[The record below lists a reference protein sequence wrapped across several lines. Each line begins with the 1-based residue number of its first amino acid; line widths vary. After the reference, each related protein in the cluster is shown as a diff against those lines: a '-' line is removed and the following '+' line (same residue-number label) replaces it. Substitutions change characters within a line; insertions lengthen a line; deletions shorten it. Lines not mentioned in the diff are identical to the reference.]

1 MLLLKPGVRV
11 AGLRPEILLAVIA
24 AERVCAEMGVDCV
37 VTACVDGVHQAGSL
51 HYCGLAVDLRS
62 RDFRPGDAD
71 KAITRIKQCLG
82 ADYDVVL
89 ENDHIHIEFDQK
101 QPLTHA

>member
-11 AGLRPEILLAVIA
+11 AGLRPEILFAIIA

-51 HYCGLAVDLRS
+51 HYCGLAVDLRN

-71 KAITRIKQCLG
+71 KAVARLKQCLG
-82 ADYDVVL
+82 TDYDVVL
-89 ENDHIHIEFDQK
+89 ENDHIHVEFDQK

>member
-1 MLLLKPGVRV
+1 MLLLKPGVRL
-11 AGLRPEILLAVIA
+11 AGLQPEILLAVIA

-37 VTACVDGVHQAGSL
+37 ITACVDGVHQAGSL
-51 HYCGLAVDLRS
+51 HYCGLAVDLRR

>member
-11 AGLRPEILLAVIA
+11 AGLRPEILLAVVA

-71 KAITRIKQCLG
+71 KAIARIKQCLG

-89 ENDHIHIEFDQK
+89 ENDHIHVEFDQE

>member
-37 VTACVDGVHQAGSL
+37 VTACVDGIHKAGSL
-51 HYCGLAVDLRS
+51 HYRGLAVDLRS
-62 RDFRPGDAD
+62 RDFLPGDVD
-71 KAITRIKQCLG
+71 KAIARIKQCLG
-82 ADYDVVL
+82 TDYDVVL
-89 ENDHIHIEFDQK
+89 EKDHIHIEFQQK

>member
-11 AGLRPEILLAVIA
+11 AGLRPEILLAVVI

-62 RDFRPGDAD
+62 RDFRPGDLD
-71 KAITRIKQCLG
+71 KAIARIRQCLG

-89 ENDHIHIEFDQK
+89 ENEHVHVEFDQK
-101 QPLTHA
+101 QPLTR

>member
-11 AGLRPEILLAVIA
+11 AGLRPEILIAVVA
-24 AERVCAEMGVDCV
+24 AERVYAEMGVDCV
-37 VTACVDGVHQAGSL
+37 ITACVDGVHQAGSL

-71 KAITRIKQCLG
+71 KAIARIKQCLG

-89 ENDHIHIEFDQK
+89 ENDHIHVEFDQK

>member
-11 AGLRPEILLAVIA
+11 AGLRPEILFAVIA

-51 HYCGLAVDLRS
+51 HYCGLAADLRS
-62 RDFRPGDAD
+62 RDFRPGDLD
-71 KAITRIKQCLG
+71 KAIARIRQCLG
-82 ADYDVVL
+82 TDYDVVL
-89 ENDHIHIEFDQK
+89 ENDHVHVEFDQK
-101 QPLTHA
+101 QPLTR

>member
-11 AGLRPEILLAVIA
+11 AGLRSEILLAVVA

-62 RDFRPGDAD
+62 RDFRPGDLD
-71 KAITRIKQCLG
+71 KAIARIRQCLG

-89 ENDHIHIEFDQK
+89 ENEHVHVEFDQK
-101 QPLTHA
+101 QPLTR

>member
-11 AGLRPEILLAVIA
+11 AGMRPEILFAIIA

-62 RDFRPGDAD
+62 RNFRPGDAD
-71 KAITRIKQCLG
+71 KAIARIKQCLG

-89 ENDHIHIEFDQK
+89 ENDHIHVEFDQQ

>member
-11 AGLRPEILLAVIA
+11 AGLRSEILLAVVA

-37 VTACVDGVHQAGSL
+37 VTACVDGVHKAGSL

-62 RDFRPGDAD
+62 RDFRPGDLD
-71 KAITRIKQCLG
+71 KAIARIRQCLG

-89 ENDHIHIEFDQK
+89 ENEHVHVEFDQK
-101 QPLTHA
+101 QPLTR

>member
-1 MLLLKPGVRV
+1 MLLLKPGVRI
-11 AGLRPEILLAVIA
+11 AGLRPEILFAIA
-24 AERVCAEMGVDCV
+24 TAERVCAEMGVDCV
-37 VTACVDGVHQAGSL
+37 VTACVDGVHKAGSL

-62 RDFRPGDAD
+62 HDSRPGDAD
-71 KAITRIKQCLG
+71 KAIARIRQCLG

-89 ENDHIHIEFDQK
+89 ENDHVHVEFDQK

>member
-11 AGLRPEILLAVIA
+11 AGMRPEILFAIIA

-62 RDFRPGDAD
+62 RNFRPGDAD
-71 KAITRIKQCLG
+71 KAIARIKQCLG

-89 ENDHIHIEFDQK
+89 ENDHLHLEYQPK

>member
-11 AGLRPEILLAVIA
+11 AGLRPEILLAVVA

-37 VTACVDGVHQAGSL
+37 VTACVDGVHKAGSL
-51 HYCGLAVDLRS
+51 HYRGLAVDLRI

-89 ENDHIHIEFDQK
+89 ENDHIHVEFDQK

>member
-11 AGLRPEILLAVIA
+11 AGLRSEILLAVVA

-51 HYCGLAVDLRS
+51 HYCGLAADLRS
-62 RDFRPGDAD
+62 RDFRPGDLD
-71 KAITRIKQCLG
+71 KAIARIRQCLG
-82 ADYDVVL
+82 TDYDVVL
-89 ENDHIHIEFDQK
+89 ENDHVHVEFDQK
-101 QPLTHA
+101 QPLTR

>member
-11 AGLRPEILLAVIA
+11 AGLRPEILFAVIA

-37 VTACVDGVHQAGSL
+37 ITACVDGVHKAGSL

-62 RDFRPGDAD
+62 RDFGPGDAD
-71 KAITRIKQCLG
+71 EAIARIKQCLG

-89 ENDHIHIEFDQK
+89 ENDHIHVEFDQE

>member
-1 MLLLKPGVRV
+1 MLMLKFGVRV
-11 AGLRPEILLAVIA
+11 AGLRPEILLAVVA
-24 AERVCAEMGVDCV
+24 AERVCAEMGVVCV

-62 RDFRPGDAD
+62 RDFRPGDLD
-71 KAITRIKQCLG
+71 KAIARIKQCLG

-89 ENDHIHIEFDQK
+89 ENDHIHLEFDQK
-101 QPLTHA
+101 QPLTR

>member
-11 AGLRPEILLAVIA
+11 AGLRPEILLAVVV

-37 VTACVDGVHQAGSL
+37 ITACVDGVHQAGSL

-62 RDFRPGDAD
+62 RDFHPGDVD
-71 KAITRIKQCLG
+71 KAIGRIKQCLG

-89 ENDHIHIEFDQK
+89 ENDHIHLEFDQK
-101 QPLTHA
+101 QPLTR

>member
-11 AGLRPEILLAVIA
+11 AGLRPEILIAVVA

-37 VTACVDGVHQAGSL
+37 ITACVDGVHQAGSL

-62 RDFRPGDAD
+62 RDFRPGDLD
-71 KAITRIKQCLG
+71 KAIARIRQCLG

-89 ENDHIHIEFDQK
+89 ENDHLHVEFDQK
-101 QPLTHA
+101 QPLTR

>member
-1 MLLLKPGVRV
+1 MLLLKPGVRI
-11 AGLRPEILLAVIA
+11 AGLRPEILLAVVA

-37 VTACVDGVHQAGSL
+37 VTACVDGVHKAGSL

-62 RDFRPGDAD
+62 RHFRPGDAD
-71 KAITRIKQCLG
+71 KAIARIRQCLG

-89 ENDHIHIEFDQK
+89 ENDHVHVEFDQK
-101 QPLTHA
+101 QPLTR

>member
-11 AGLRPEILLAVIA
+11 AGLRPEILFAIIA
-24 AERVCAEMGVDCV
+24 AERVCGDMGVDCV
-37 VTACVDGVHQAGSL
+37 ITACVDGVHQAGSL

-62 RDFRPGDAD
+62 RDFRPGDVD
-71 KAITRIKQCLG
+71 KAIARIQQCLG

-89 ENDHIHIEFDQK
+89 EKDHIHVEFQQK
-101 QPLTHA
+101 QPLTR

>member
-11 AGLRPEILLAVIA
+11 AGLRPEILLAVVA

-51 HYCGLAVDLRS
+51 HYCGLAVDLRI

-71 KAITRIKQCLG
+71 KAVARIKQCLG

-89 ENDHIHIEFDQK
+89 EKDHLHLEYQPK

>member
-11 AGLRPEILLAVIA
+11 AGLRPGILIAVVA
-24 AERVCAEMGVDCV
+24 AERVCVEMGVDCV
-37 VTACVDGVHQAGSL
+37 ITACVDGVHQAGSL

-71 KAITRIKQCLG
+71 KAVARFRQCLG
-82 ADYDVVL
+82 ADYDVAL

>member
-11 AGLRPEILLAVIA
+11 AGLRPEILIAIIA
-24 AERVCAEMGVDCV
+24 AERVCADMGVDCV
-37 VTACVDGVHQAGSL
+37 ITACVDGVHQAGSL

-62 RDFRPGDAD
+62 RDFRTGDVD
-71 KAITRIKQCLG
+71 KAIARIKQCLG

-89 ENDHIHIEFDQK
+89 EKDHIHVEFQQK
-101 QPLTHA
+101 QPLTR

>member
-11 AGLRPEILLAVIA
+11 AGLRPEILLAVVA

-62 RDFRPGDAD
+62 RDFRPGNAD
-71 KAITRIKQCLG
+71 KAIARLKQCLG
-82 ADYDVVL
+82 TDYDVVL
-89 ENDHIHIEFDQK
+89 ETDHIHIEFQQK
-101 QPLTHA
+101 QPLTR

>member
-1 MLLLKPGVRV
+1 MLLLKPGVRI
-11 AGLRPEILLAVIA
+11 AGLRPEILFAIVA
-24 AERVCAEMGVDCV
+24 AERVCAEMSVDCV

-62 RDFRPGDAD
+62 RDFRPGDLD
-71 KAITRIKQCLG
+71 KAIAHIKQCLG

-89 ENDHIHIEFDQK
+89 EKDHVHIEFQQK
-101 QPLTHA
+101 RSLTG

>member
-11 AGLRPEILLAVIA
+11 AGLRPEILLAVVA

-51 HYCGLAVDLRS
+51 LYCGLAVDLRS
-62 RDFRPGDAD
+62 RDFRPGDVE
-71 KAITRIKQCLG
+71 KAIARIKQCLG

-89 ENDHIHIEFDQK
+89 ENDHIHVEFDQK
-101 QPLTHA
+101 QSLTHA

>member
-1 MLLLKPGVRV
+1 MLLLKPGVRI
-11 AGLRPEILLAVIA
+11 AGLRPEILFAIIA

-62 RDFRPGDAD
+62 RDFRAGDAD
-71 KAITRIKQCLG
+71 KAIARIKQCLG

-89 ENDHIHIEFDQK
+89 EKDHIHIEFDQK
-101 QPLTHA
+101 QPLSS

>member
-11 AGLRPEILLAVIA
+11 AGLRSEILLAVVA

-37 VTACVDGVHQAGSL
+37 VTACVDGVHKAGSL

-62 RDFRPGDAD
+62 RDFRPGDLD
-71 KAITRIKQCLG
+71 KAIARIRQCLG

-89 ENDHIHIEFDQK
+89 ENDHVHVEFDQK
-101 QPLTHA
+101 QPLTR

>member
-1 MLLLKPGVRV
+1 MLLLKPGVRI
-11 AGLRPEILLAVIA
+11 AGLRPEILLAVVI
-24 AERVCAEMGVDCV
+24 AERVCAEMGVDRV

-62 RDFRPGDAD
+62 RDFRPGDVE
-71 KAITRIKQCLG
+71 KAIARIKQCLG

-89 ENDHIHIEFDQK
+89 EKDHIHLEYQPK

>member
-1 MLLLKPGVRV
+1 MLMLKFGVRV
-11 AGLRPEILLAVIA
+11 AGLRPEILLAVVA

-62 RDFRPGDAD
+62 RDFRPGDLD
-71 KAITRIKQCLG
+71 KAIARIKQCLG

-89 ENDHIHIEFDQK
+89 ENDHIHLEFDQK
-101 QPLTHA
+101 QPLTR

>member
-11 AGLRPEILLAVIA
+11 AGLRPEILIAVVA

-37 VTACVDGVHQAGSL
+37 ITACVDSVHQAGSL

-71 KAITRIKQCLG
+71 KAITRIRQCLG

-89 ENDHIHIEFDQK
+89 ENDHIHLEYQPK

>member
-1 MLLLKPGVRV
+1 MLLLKPGVRI
-11 AGLRPEILLAVIA
+11 AGLRPEILFAIIA

-37 VTACVDGVHQAGSL
+37 VTACVDGAHMSGSL

-62 RDFRPGDAD
+62 RHFRPGDAD
-71 KAITRIKQCLG
+71 KAIARIKQCLG

-89 ENDHIHIEFDQK
+89 ENDHIHVEFDQK

>member
-11 AGLRPEILLAVIA
+11 AGLRPEILFAIIA

-37 VTACVDGVHQAGSL
+37 ITACVDGVHQAGSL
-51 HYCGLAVDLRS
+51 HYCGLALDLRS

-71 KAITRIKQCLG
+71 KAIARLKQCLG
-82 ADYDVVL
+82 TDYDVVL
-89 ENDHIHIEFDQK
+89 EKDHIHVEFQQK

>member
-11 AGLRPEILLAVIA
+11 AGLRPEILLAVVA
-24 AERVCAEMGVDCV
+24 AECVCAEMGVDCV
-37 VTACVDGVHQAGSL
+37 VMACVDGVHKAGSL

-62 RDFRPGDAD
+62 RDFRPGDLD
-71 KAITRIKQCLG
+71 KAIARLRQCLG

-89 ENDHIHIEFDQK
+89 ENDHVHVEFDQK
-101 QPLTHA
+101 QPLTR